1 VNCLSSAL
9 AKVRFEELFV
19 LKRTEDGLDH
29 VEKEGG
35 VIYAT
40 SAYYSHYKEEEA

>member
-1 VNCLSSAL
+1 M
-9 AKVRFEELFV
+9 
-19 LKRTEDGLDH
+19 DLDH

-40 SAYYSHYKEEEA
+40 SAYYGHYKEEEA